1 MSSIIPGQTIAGQFY
16 IVGELSTNHSQGS
29 QVCPED
35 IKAKHEQAKRDGR
48 RTSTNIEPANLN
60 NRFEMEPDSSTPPS
74 SPRTRVCPQQ
84 EFFYKER
91 KRSSIE

>member
-1 MSSIIPGQTIAGQFY
+1 MSSIIPGQTIAGQFH

-60 NRFEMEPDSSTPPS
+60 NDYEQDLRFNTPPQ
-74 SPRTRVCPQQ
+74 SPRTNVCPQQ
-84 EFFYKER
+84 ELVYDER
-91 KRSSIE
+91 SRYPNL